1 MEARKIP
8 NFACVINSSSVKAR
22 VEMNIDMVKPIEAS
36 IPKPNSVRRVMALG
50 RVAQRIFTIKKTAL
64 IMPIGFPKNK
74 PSVTPS
80 ATWVEKMSERLK
92 LVKLI
97 PALAIANIGIIKKVT
112 IGANLCSSCCSKGI
126 AILVSC

>member
-1 MEARKIP
+1 
-8 NFACVINSSSVKAR
+8 
-22 VEMNIDMVKPIEAS
+22 MNIDIVKPMEAS
-36 IPKPNSVRRVMALG
+36 IPKPSSVRGVMALG
-50 RVAQRIFTIKKTAL
+50 SVAQRIFTIKKIAL
-64 IMPIGFPKNK
+64 TMPIGFPKNK